1 MGEKTKVTALSS
13 KSRSLKTTIPIKI
26 ADELGI
32 KPGSWL
38 DWEIKEIEDGKKV
51 IIVRKIE

>member
-13 KSRSLKTTIPIKI
+13 RSRSLKTTIPIEI

-32 KPGSWL
+32 RPGSWL
-38 DWEIKEIEDGKKV
+38 DWEVREIEGEKV
-51 IIVRKIE
+51 IIIRKID

>member
-1 MGEKTKVTALSS
+1 MGEKTKVSALSS

-32 KPGSWL
+32 RAGSWL
-38 DWEIKEIEDGKKV
+38 DWGVKEIDGEKV
-51 IIVRKIE
+51 IIIRKID

>member
-13 KSRSLKTTIPIKI
+13 KSRSLKTTIPLKI
-26 ADELGI
+26 VDELGI

-38 DWEIKEIEDGKKV
+38 DWEVKEINGEKV
-51 IIVRKIE
+51 IVIRKLD

>member
-13 KSRSLKTTIPIKI
+13 KSRSLKTTIPLKI
-26 ADELGI
+26 VDELGI

-38 DWEIKEIEDGKKV
+38 DWEIKEINGEKV
-51 IIVRKIE
+51 IVIRKLD

>member
-13 KSRSLKTTIPIKI
+13 RSRTLKTTIPIKI

-38 DWEIKEIEDGKKV
+38 DWEIKELGSEKV
-51 IIVRKIE
+51 IVIRKLD

>member
-26 ADELGI
+26 ADELSI
-32 KPGSWL
+32 RPGSWL
-38 DWEIKEIEDGKKV
+38 DWQVKEINGKKV
-51 IIVRKIE
+51 IIIRKLD

>member
-1 MGEKTKVTALSS
+1 MGEKTKVSALSS

-32 KPGSWL
+32 RAGSWL
-38 DWEIKEIEDGKKV
+38 DWEIKEIDNEKV
-51 IIVRKIE
+51 IVVRRID